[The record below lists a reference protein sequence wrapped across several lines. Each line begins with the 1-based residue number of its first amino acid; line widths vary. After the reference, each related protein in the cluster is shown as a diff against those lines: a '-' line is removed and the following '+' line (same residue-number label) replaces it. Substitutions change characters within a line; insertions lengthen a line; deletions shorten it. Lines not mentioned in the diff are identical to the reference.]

1 MTGPTTRVN
10 ADRRRDKEIAKARP
24 GEPPSISATLNLNG
38 LNSTNL
44 ASSLLSQ
51 LGGPGGNF
59 TVNYDASSGALS
71 IGISSTGAAA
81 GMVSIGSSAN
91 SVQETIPDNIFTSDG
106 TATGSQTL
114 NVTVGILSS
123 ASVGTTTPGAGQD
136 LSATDLNSAANAA
149 TALTKIALAINDIS
163 NQRGAVRAN
172 INRLTATVNN
182 AGTEQINLQGAVNN
196 IQNADIGKTVANM
209 TQYNILQA
217 TGMAA
222 LQQANQAQQAVLKLV
237 Q

>member
-1 MTGPTTRVN
+1 MLSWPHSFPFKVLEMTQSAAMPGPTTRVN

-24 GEPPSISATLNLNG
+24 GEPPSTLATLNLNG

-51 LGGPGGNF
+51 LGGPSGNF

-81 GMVSIGSSAN
+81 GMVSIASSAN
-91 SVQETIPDNIFTSDG
+91 PDNIFTSDG

-123 ASVGTTTPGAGQD
+123 ASVGTTTAGAGQD
-136 LSATDLNSAANAA
+136 LSETDLNSSANA
-149 TALTKIALAINDIS
+149 TALTKIASAINDIS
-163 NQRGAVRAN
+163 NQRGAV
-172 INRLTATVNN
+172 
-182 AGTEQINLQGAVNN
+182 G
-196 IQNADIGKTVANM
+196 ANM
-209 TQYNILQA
+209 WNGKSLFIASVSCRDVHL
-217 TGMAA
+217 
-222 LQQANQAQQAVLKLV
+222 
-237 Q
+237 